1 MNKLEQAREA
11 INTIDKQMADLFV
24 QRMQAVQMVSE
35 YKTEHGLPV
44 LDAAREEQVIARNAT
59 LVEDETL
66 RSYYVN
72 FLRNNMGL
80 SRQYQQ
86 LLQQGLKVAYC
97 GVEGAFAYIAARKI
111 FNDSQKIS
119 YESFADAYNAVVRG
133 ECDCAVLPIENS
145 YAGEVSQVIDL
156 LFSGPLFVNGIY
168 ELEITH
174 NLLGLPNAAR
184 EDITTVISHPQALA
198 QCAKYIDRNN
208 FEARSASN
216 TAVAAKKVVET
227 GDKSLAAIAS
237 RDTAQLYGL
246 KVLESHINASS
257 TNTTR
262 FAVFSRVEE
271 NSAGARDDQFILV
284 FTVRHEAGALA
295 KAIGI
300 IGDCGFNMRTLRSRP
315 MKELLWQYYF
325 YVEADGNAK
334 SEQGQRMMQ
343 ELSQVCD
350 KLRIVGRFSHQ
361 TKL

>member
-1 MNKLEQAREA
+1 MNKLEQAREN

-35 YKTEHGLPV
+35 YKMEHGLPV
-44 LDAAREEQVIARNAT
+44 LDAAREEQVIARNAA

-111 FNDSQKIS
+111 FNDSQKLA
-119 YESFADAYNAVVRG
+119 YESFADAYHAVVKG

-156 LFSGPLFVNGIY
+156 LFSGPLHVNGIY

-174 NLLGLPNAAR
+174 NLLGLPGASR

-198 QCAKYIDRNN
+198 QCAKYIDRNS

-227 GDKSLAAIAS
+227 GDTSLAAIAS
-237 RDTAQLYGL
+237 RDTAELYGL

-325 YVEADGNAK
+325 YVEADGNSK
-334 SEQGQRMMQ
+334 SPEGQRMMQ

>member
-35 YKTEHGLPV
+35 YKLEHGLPV
-44 LDAAREEQVIARNAT
+44 LDAAREEQVIARNAA

-72 FLRNNMGL
+72 FLRHNMGL

-119 YESFADAYNAVVRG
+119 YESFADAYNAVVKG

-174 NLLGLPNAAR
+174 NLLGLPGATR

-198 QCAKYIDRNN
+198 QCAKYIDRNH

-227 GDKSLAAIAS
+227 GDTSLAAIAS
-237 RDTAQLYGL
+237 HDTAELYGL

>member
-1 MNKLEQAREA
+1 MNKLEQARQS
-11 INTIDKQMADLFV
+11 INAIDKQMADLFV
-24 QRMQAVQMVSE
+24 QRMQAVRMVSE
-35 YKTEHGLPV
+35 YKIEHGLPV
-44 LDAAREEQVIARNAT
+44 LDAAREEQVIARNSA
-59 LVEDETL
+59 LVEDETM

-111 FNDSQKIS
+111 FDRAEKCA
-119 YESFADAYNAVVRG
+119 YTGFADAYNAVVKG
-133 ECDCAVLPIENS
+133 DCDCAVLPIENS
-145 YAGEVSQVIDL
+145 YAGEVSQVVDL
-156 LFSGPLFVNGIY
+156 LFSGPLHVNGIY

-174 NLLGLPNAAR
+174 NLLGLPDATR

-198 QCAKYIDRNN
+198 QCAAYIEHNG

-216 TAVAAKKVVET
+216 TAVAAKKLVET
-227 GDKSLAAIAS
+227 GDKTVAAIAS
-237 RDTAQLYGL
+237 RDTAELYGL
-246 KVLESHINASS
+246 KVLESHINASN

-295 KAIGI
+295 KAIQI

-325 YVEADGNAK
+325 YVEADGNSK
-334 SEQGQRMMQ
+334 SPEGVRMMQ

>member
-1 MNKLEQAREA
+1 MNKLEQAREN

-24 QRMQAVQMVSE
+24 QRMAAVRMVSE
-35 YKTEHGLPV
+35 YKIEHGLPV
-44 LDAAREEQVIARNAT
+44 LDATREEQVIARNSA

-119 YESFADAYNAVVRG
+119 YESFADAYNAVVKG
-133 ECDCAVLPIENS
+133 DCDCAVLPIENS
-145 YAGEVSQVIDL
+145 SAGEVSQVVDL
-156 LFSGPLFVNGIY
+156 LFSGPLHVNGIY

-174 NLLGLPNAAR
+174 NLLGLPDATR

-216 TAVAAKKVVET
+216 TAVAAKKLMEK
-227 GDKSLAAIAS
+227 GDKSIAAIAS
-237 RDTAQLYGL
+237 RDTAELYGL
-246 KVLESHINASS
+246 KVLETHINESS
-257 TNTTR
+257 VNTTR

-271 NSAGARDDQFILV
+271 TSVGARDDQFILV

-295 KAIGI
+295 KAIQI

-325 YVEADGNAK
+325 YVEADGNTK
-334 SEQGQRMMQ
+334 SPEGVRMMQ
-343 ELSQVCD
+343 ELSLVCD

>member
-1 MNKLEQAREA
+1 MNKLEEARAA
-11 INTIDKQMADLFV
+11 INAIDQQMADLFV
-24 QRMQAVQMVSE
+24 QRMQAVQCVSE
-35 YKTEHGLPV
+35 YKMQHGLPV
-44 LDAAREEQVIARNAT
+44 LDAAREEQVIARNSS

-86 LLQQGLKVAYC
+86 RLQQGLTVAYS
-97 GVEGAFAYIAARKI
+97 GVEGAFAYMAAGRI
-111 FNDSQKIS
+111 FPDAKRQA
-119 YESFADAYNAVVRG
+119 YESFAAAYQAVVDG
-133 ECDCAVLPIENS
+133 NCDCAVLPIENS

-174 NLLGLPNAAR
+174 NLLALPNATR

-198 QCAKYIDRNN
+198 QCAQYIEQNG

-216 TAVAAKKVVET
+216 TAVAAKKLIET
-227 GDKSLAAIAS
+227 GDTTLAAIAS
-237 RDTAQLYGL
+237 SDTAELYSL

-271 NSAGARDDQFILV
+271 RATAARDDRFILV

-295 KAIGI
+295 KAIAI
-300 IGDCGFNMRTLRSRP
+300 IGECGFNMRALRSRP

-325 YVEADGNAK
+325 YVEADGDPY
-334 SEQGQRMMQ
+334 SESGQRMMQ
-343 ELSQVCD
+343 QLSEFCD
-350 KLRIVGRFSHQ
+350 KLRIVGRFPHQ
-361 TKL
+361 PKL

>member
-1 MNKLEQAREA
+1 MNKLEQAREY
-11 INTIDKQMADLFV
+11 INAIDKRMADLFV
-24 QRMQAVQMVSE
+24 QRMAAVRMVSE
-35 YKTEHGLPV
+35 YKIEHGLPV
-44 LDAAREEQVIARNAT
+44 LDAAREEQVITRNSA

-66 RSYYVN
+66 RNYYVN

-86 LLQQGLKVAYC
+86 LLQKGLKVAYS

-111 FNDSQKIS
+111 FDQAEKRS
-119 YESFADAYNAVVRG
+119 YPGFAEAYRSVVEG

-145 YAGEVSQVIDL
+145 YAGEVSQVVDL
-156 LFSGPLFVNGIY
+156 LFSGPLYVNGIY

-174 NLLGLPNAAR
+174 NLLGLPDATR

-198 QCAKYIDRNN
+198 QCADYIDRNN

-216 TAVAAKKVVET
+216 TAVAAKKLVET
-227 GDKSLAAIAS
+227 GDKTVAAIAS
-237 RDTAQLYGL
+237 RDTAELYGL

-257 TNTTR
+257 MNTTR

-271 NSAGARDDQFILV
+271 NSVGARDDQFILV

-300 IGDCGFNMRTLRSRP
+300 IGDCGFNMRALRSRP

-325 YVEADGNAK
+325 YVEADGNTK
-334 SEQGQRMMQ
+334 SPEGMRMMQ

>member
-1 MNKLEQAREA
+1 MNKLEQARQS
-11 INTIDKQMADLFV
+11 INAIDKQMADLFV
-24 QRMQAVQMVSE
+24 QRMEAVRMVSE
-35 YKTEHGLPV
+35 YKIEHGLPV
-44 LDAAREEQVIARNAT
+44 LDAAREEQVIARNSA
-59 LVEDETL
+59 LVENETL
-66 RSYYVN
+66 RGYYVN
-72 FLRNNMGL
+72 FLRHNMGL

-111 FNDSQKIS
+111 FKDAEKRAFD
-119 YESFADAYNAVVRG
+119 SFADAYQSVVKG

-145 YAGEVSQVIDL
+145 YAGEVSQVVDL
-156 LFSGPLFVNGIY
+156 LFSGPLYVNGIY

-174 NLLGLPNAAR
+174 NLLGLPDATR

-216 TAVAAKKVVET
+216 TAVAAKKLVEN
-227 GDKSLAAIAS
+227 GDKSVAAIAS
-237 RDTAQLYGL
+237 RDTAELYGL
-246 KVLESHINASS
+246 KVLETHINESS
-257 TNTTR
+257 MNTTR

-295 KAIGI
+295 KAIQI

-325 YVEADGNAK
+325 YVEADGNTK
-334 SEQGQRMMQ
+334 SPEGQRMMQ
-343 ELSQVCD
+343 ELSLVCD